1 MIIKSFEID
10 KKKISE
16 FKVFLIYGENEGL
29 KKEIIN
35 KIKKNHSGKEV
46 KYDETQ
52 VLKNTTEFYN
62 QVKNNSLF
70 EEKKIFLLE
79 RCTDKISE
87 TVMEICEDVTE
98 DLIIINCGLL
108 EKKSKLRK
116 NIEDSKK
123 AVIIP
128 TYKDNS
134 QSLINIANTFF
145 KEKKINISH
154 ETLNL
159 LVSRCNGDRGFL
171 KLELEKISNYLSD
184 KRIISLKEISTLTN
198 LSENYSASE
207 LVDAS
212 LSKNVKKTCQM
223 LVENN
228 YSNEDTF
235 LILRVFLQK
244 TKKILSL
251 LENLNTDKSIERV
264 ISKYKPAIFWKD
276 KPIIEKQLKIWSLE
290 AVKNLIYKIND
301 IETKIK
307 KDNSLGL
314 ILMKNFIYEI
324 ISKKTSN
331 SSLLTQ

>member
-35 KIKKNHSGKEV
+35 KIKKNHRGKEV

-62 QVKNNSLF
+62 QIKNNSLF

-198 LSENYSASE
+198 LFENYSASE

-251 LENLNTDKSIERV
+251 LENLNTEKSIERV

-331 SSLLTQ
+331 SSLLTR